1 MSEISPKI
9 YFVAGAT
16 RGLGLA
22 LVDDIATKGHSAV
35 IYAGARDPSN
45 GAAHLIE
52 VAAKYPGRVH
62 VVKYVAGDKEGN
74 DALAKQIAAEH
85 GRLDTVIAN
94 AAICATT
101 AKKVHET
108 PADKFADEFSV
119 NALGPIVL
127 FQSTR
132 ELLKASP
139 LPRFVPISS
148 ASGSMEL
155 IPQLGAMDASP
166 YGASKA
172 ALNWVTRKIHFEN
185 EWLIAFPQCPGPMNT
200 DMVNDNIAKQ
210 LEAAEADKVDQMRA
224 MLDTIFLRPSA
235 AAGKLV
241 DIIAASTREKDGGQ
255 FHNIDDGR
263 HPW

>member
-1 MSEISPKI
+1 MRLRA
-9 YFVAGAT
+9 AGAT

-22 LVDDIATKGHSAV
+22 LVDDIATKDQSAV
-35 IYAGARDPSN
+35 IYAGARNTSN
-45 GAAHLIE
+45 GAAQLIQ

-62 VVKYVAGDKEGN
+62 VEGN

-94 AAICATT
+94 AGAIPISLCSPSAL
-101 AKKVHET
+101 
-108 PADKFADEFSV
+108 PADKFTDEFSV

-148 ASGSMEL
+148 AGGSMEF
-155 IPQLGAMDASP
+155 IPQMGAMDASP

-185 EWLIAFPQCPGPMNT
+185 EWLT
-200 DMVNDNIAKQ
+200 
-210 LEAAEADKVDQMRA
+210 
-224 MLDTIFLRPSA
+224 S
-235 AAGKLV
+235 KLV
-241 DIIAASTREKDGGQ
+241 DIIVASTREKDGGQ
-255 FHNIDDGR
+255 FHNSDDGR

>member
-1 MSEISPKI
+1 MFEISPKI
-9 YFVAGAT
+9 YLVAGAT

-22 LVDDIATKGHSAV
+22 LVDDIATKDQSAV
-35 IYAGARDPSN
+35 IYAGARNTSN
-45 GAAHLIE
+45 GAAQLIQ

-62 VVKYVAGDKEGN
+62 VVKY
-74 DALAKQIAAEH
+74 QIAAEH

-94 AAICATT
+94 AGAIPISLCSPSAL
-101 AKKVHET
+101 
-108 PADKFADEFSV
+108 PADKFTDEFSV

-148 ASGSMEL
+148 AGGSMEF
-155 IPQLGAMDASP
+155 IPQMGAMDASP

-185 EWLIAFPQCPGPMNT
+185 EWLIAFPQCPGPVNT
-200 DMVNDNIAKQ
+200 DMA
-210 LEAAEADKVDQMRA
+210 
-224 MLDTIFLRPSA
+224 S
-235 AAGKLV
+235 KLV
-241 DIIAASTREKDGGQ
+241 DIIVASTREKDGGQ
-255 FHNIDDGR
+255 FHSSDDGR
-263 HPW
+263 RPW

>member
-1 MSEISPKI
+1 MSENSPKI
-9 YFVAGAT
+9 YLVAGAT

-22 LVDDIATKGHSAV
+22 FVDDIATKDQSAI

-45 GAAHLIE
+45 GAALLIQI
-52 VAAKYPGRVH
+52 AAKYPGRVH

-108 PADKFADEFSV
+108 PADKFTDEFSV
-119 NALGPIVL
+119 NTLGPIVL

-148 ASGSMEL
+148 AGGSVDF
-155 IPQLGAMDASP
+155 IPQMGAMDASP

-185 EWLIAFPQCPGPMNT
+185 EWLIVFPQCPGPVNT
-200 DMVNDNIAKQ
+200 DMAR
-210 LEAAEADKVDQMRA
+210 LAAEKDKTGQMRA
-224 MLDTIFLRPSA
+224 MLATIFLTPA
-235 AAGKLV
+235 AAASKLV
-241 DIIAASTREKDGGQ
+241 DIITASTREKDGGQ
-255 FHNIDDGR
+255 FHNSDDGR